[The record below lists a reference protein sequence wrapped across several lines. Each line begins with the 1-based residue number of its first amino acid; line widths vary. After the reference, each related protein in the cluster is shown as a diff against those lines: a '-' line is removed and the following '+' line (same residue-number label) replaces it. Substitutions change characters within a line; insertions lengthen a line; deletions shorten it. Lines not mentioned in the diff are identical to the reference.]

1 MSKTRSQTPGAA
13 APTSQ
18 GVIADEKVAEGHFRV
33 SKKWLNA
40 TFSNFHRFC
49 LSHCSRAAK
58 PAKNETLW
66 VFIRSDA
73 HPPRGPSL
81 APARQFTLC
90 RQSRMEHKGLRPLIN
105 PGVFRQSQVG
115 RPLFS
120 LFQRWIC
127 RAFPEHPQPVLRRQ
141 GGLPA
146 KSALLSIRARG
157 LPAPLLFRFRFPA
170 LGKQPLLHPV
180 RADDPLRL
188 PHSVVHAGYP
198 RRVPF
203 PEQLPGAR
211 VAVACDWPANI
222 DKRFYSLLRRIFLL
236 PSDS

>member
-1 MSKTRSQTPGAA
+1 MAERHFFELSQVLPLALAPGRQNPQSTKTSG
-13 APTSQ
+13 
-18 GVIADEKVAEGHFRV
+18 
-33 SKKWLNA
+33 
-40 TFSNFHRFC
+40 FSSVLTH
-49 LSHCSRAAK
+49 
-58 PAKNETLW
+58 T
-66 VFIRSDA
+66 
-73 HPPRGPSL
+73 PRGPSP
-81 APARQFTLC
+81 APAGQFTLC

-105 PGVFRQSQVG
+105 PGVFRQSQVAEG
-115 RPLFS
+115 HFFRCSRGGF
-120 LFQRWIC
+120 
-127 RAFPEHPQPVLRRQ
+127 AGHFPSIPSRSCTDK
-141 GGLPA
+141 GLPA